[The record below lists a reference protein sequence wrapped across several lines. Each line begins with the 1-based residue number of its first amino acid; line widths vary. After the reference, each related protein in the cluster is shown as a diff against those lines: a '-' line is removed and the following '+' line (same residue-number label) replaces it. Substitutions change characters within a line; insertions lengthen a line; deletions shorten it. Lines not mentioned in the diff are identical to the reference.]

1 MVSLLSGL
9 FVITAIAVIPIIVHF
24 SKRVGKARM
33 FYYCFL
39 FFGIL
44 SWLTILIGQIPFLTP
59 ENTVQFIPVD
69 GGYELVTNP
78 DWQNFVI
85 IQTLLTVF
93 LVGTPVGGVILLQ
106 YSVFA
111 DVIDVDEELT
121 GQRRESMYFASQG
134 VVDWFF
140 AACGDLMLG
149 ILLFLFGREYA
160 STAFETE
167 AGILGTGPLGLL
179 LTGPVAG
186 TILILGALLFRQY
199 PLMEG
204 KKNN

>member
-1 MVSLLSGL
+1 MLTYERISYL
-9 FVITAIAVIPIIVHF
+9 IIVYF
-24 SKRVGKARM
+24 SKRIGKARL

-39 FFGIL
+39 SFGIL
-44 SWLTILIGQIPFLTP
+44 AWLTVIIGQIPFITP
-59 ENTVQFIPVD
+59 TNTVDFTPVE
-69 GGYELVTNP
+69 GGYELVTSQ

-93 LVGTPVGGVILLQ
+93 LIGTPVGGVILLQ

-121 GQRRESMYFASQG
+121 GQRRESMYFAAQG

-140 AACGDLMLG
+140 AAIGDILLG
-149 ILLFLFGREYA
+149 IILTFFGREYFSA
-160 STAFETE
+160 TVTTE
-167 AGILGTGPLGLL
+167 AGLLGTGPMGLL
-179 LTGPVAG
+179 LVGPVAG
-186 TILILGALLFRQY
+186 TILILGALIFRRF

-204 KKNN
+204 KEE